1 MMTFTTEEMFSSVIF
16 ALAYGAIFAIFLSFI
31 VILKQSISLM
41 LDMLKTTLDFEKIF
55 PLPSFGK
62 MKINHK
68 SNTFISVVSIFL
80 FAVGFSL
87 LSYLSLDGQIRLYM
101 LVLSFAS
108 FYLSKTAF
116 IGILSWM
123 ILFVVKALF
132 ILLAPVLRIVLWLP
146 KRVYNHFHLIK
157 NK

>member
-1 MMTFTTEEMFSSVIF
+1 MTFTTEEIFSSVIF
-16 ALAYGAIFAIFLSFI
+16 ALAYGVIFAIFRS
-31 VILKQSISLM
+31 VVVALKQSVSLM

-87 LSYLSLDGQIRLYM
+87 VSYLSLDGQIRLYM

-108 FYLSKTAF
+108 FYLSKTTF
-116 IGILSWM
+116 LVIFSRVILS
-123 ILFVVKALF
+123 VVKALF
-132 ILLAPVLRIVLWLP
+132 ILLAPVLRIVVWLP